1 MRSSGLRLGR
11 IFGVDVAA
19 DLGVLVFAGLLT
31 WILATSV
38 LPTAESG
45 LAGSAYW
52 SVAALGTLLFIGSL
66 LAHELGHAVV
76 ARRNDIEVVGITLW
90 MFGGVAELR
99 SDARSA
105 GAELRIALAG
115 PAMSVAVSVVS
126 IGASIG
132 LDRLGAPTLYVV
144 ALSWLGIVN
153 GFLAVFNMLP
163 GAPLDGGRV
172 LAAILWMIRGDRLQA
187 KVWAARTG
195 RVVGMLVVAAGLAEV
210 FVLQSSSG
218 LWTVVVGWFLL
229 NAARVEQARYASE
242 AALGTMPVAAAMD
255 PNPASVSTWSTIA
268 EAVRGP
274 LAQGTHAV
282 VPVLDWNQDVAGLLT
297 MAHVKHVPADRWEST
312 TVSEVMA
319 SAKDL
324 PTTTPSEQIT
334 SVLGRLQVATGGLAL
349 VLDGGHLVGVLTPDG
364 VQRAISYGSLARRG
378 LNVLPGAGVDQGA
391 TPAGPGTPPAA
402 PIDVPVQTWEPPR
415 SLR

>member
-1 MRSSGLRLGR
+1 M
-11 IFGVDVAA
+11 
-19 DLGVLVFAGLLT
+19 T
-31 WILATSV
+31 THHQ
-38 LPTAESG
+38 LPTA
-45 LAGSAYW
+45 ADFH
-52 SVAALGTLLFIGSL
+52 ALEGDFDG
-66 LAHELGHAVV
+66 
-76 ARRNDIEVVGITLW
+76 
-90 MFGGVAELR
+90 
-99 SDARSA
+99 
-105 GAELRIALAG
+105 
-115 PAMSVAVSVVS
+115 AVSVYLETS
-126 IGASIG
+126 
-132 LDRLGAPTLYVV
+132 PTPAGRERAQV
-144 ALSWLGIVN
+144 ALKSGFDTALRRLEEHGVDRGVREQIVAGRDAILGD
-153 GFLAVFNMLP
+153 GGLWGTLSRSLAVFVAP
-163 GAPLDGGRV
+163 GV
-172 LAAILWMIRGDRLQA
+172 
-187 KVWAARTG
+187 
-195 RVVGMLVVAAGLAEV
+195 AEV

-364 VQRAISYGSLARRG
+364 VQRAIAT
-378 LNVLPGAGVDQGA
+378 GAS
-391 TPAGPGTPPAA
+391 PAGA
-402 PIDVPVQTWEPPR
+402 
-415 SLR
+415 